1 MNDKDKILLLYSDL
15 LSEKEK
21 AKLEDDI
28 KHFPELQPLK
38 NQIENKLK
46 DVAQLNVSEVSE
58 SYLSQTRAKVIERL
72 SNTSHSFFKYGKYVT
87 AAGLMI
93 ALFFIIKNF
102 DFSDKNEFDIQD
114 YELQEYFSFADE
126 NDLREFEEKYFQSMQ
141 EYSTED
147 KVNYINQYSFG
158 NYELYQTASS
168 LDDEIIKYIENK
180 NDFLTR

>member
-102 DFSDKNEFDIQD
+102 DFSDKNEFDIQ
-114 YELQEYFSFADE
+114 
-126 NDLREFEEKYFQSMQ
+126 
-141 EYSTED
+141 
-147 KVNYINQYSFG
+147 
-158 NYELYQTASS
+158 
-168 LDDEIIKYIENK
+168 
-180 NDFLTR
+180 